1 MSRRPSRPSAVPAAS
16 AVEPVGAGIVPPLPV
31 GREHLAHLRRAL
43 LALDPEVERIEAW
56 AQHLAGVLLRGG
68 RLLAAGNGG
77 SAAQAQH
84 LTSEL
89 VGRYRDDRPA
99 FSALSLHAETSSVTA
114 IGNDYGAE
122 AVFARQVE
130 AHGRPG
136 DVLLALSTS
145 GRSPNVLA
153 AVEVARRNRLT
164 TWGLTGPGPNPLS
177 EACDDALCV
186 PAPAVATVQEVHQ
199 VVVHLLCA
207 SFDQEVAAQGGRYQ
221 TLPLRHGLV
230 EGIRR

>member
-1 MSRRPSRPSAVPAAS
+1 MTYR
-16 AVEPVGAGIVPPLPV
+16 PLPTA
-31 GREHLAHLRRAL
+31 REHLALLRVG
-43 LALDPEVERIEAW
+43 LASLDDELERIENW
-56 AQHLAGVLLRGG
+56 ARHLATHLMRGG

-99 FSALSLHAETSSVTA
+99 FSALCLSSETSSLTA
-114 IGNDYGAE
+114 IGNDSGIE
-122 AVFARQVE
+122 AVFARQVA

-153 AVEVARRNRLT
+153 AAAVAGRSRMT
-164 TWGLTGPGPNPLS
+164 TWALTGPAPNPL
-177 EACDDALCV
+177 AAAPNDALCV
-186 PAPAVATVQEVHQ
+186 PVGETATVQEVHQ
-199 VVVHLLCA
+199 VVIHLLCA
-207 SFDQEVAAQGGRYQ
+207 SFDREIGTAGTRARISSRGAS
-221 TLPLRHGLV
+221 L
-230 EGIRR
+230 